1 MARSTIKVEQVKEMV
16 NTMLAAPDT
25 FTHHSVPDPKS
36 QRMGAC
42 GLLEQILHATGNYK
56 GFTHLDSE
64 WDSENWKLREG
75 YDDSRRRYL

>member
-1 MARSTIKVEQVKEMV
+1 MARNTIKVEQVKEMV

-25 FTHHSVPDPKS
+25 FTIDGIDPHS

-42 GLLEQILHATGNYK
+42 GLLEQVLHATGNYK

-64 WDSENWKLREG
+64 WDAVNWQLREG